1 MFSILPLHN
10 PGVLKGSLPTDI
22 YNSVMSEVKEIQ
34 NYGSP
39 NTWNNNLAGAIEREY
54 LLKKSRSSL
63 DPFLLEMSKE
73 YSKNFG
79 SELANRVGEVWVNLQ
94 KKNEYNPMHS
104 HDGTLSFVSWMKIP
118 YKISDELEIDNVK
131 HAKSKRTAS
140 CFDFVYTNI
149 LGEIVGFSLPVEEGW
164 EGRIV
169 MFPSKLSHQVYPFQ
183 TSDEY
188 RISISGN
195 LYPSKD
201 SPENLA
207 TKYNVNYV
215 N

>member
-1 MFSILPLHN
+1 MFSILPLNN
-10 PGVLKGSLPTDI
+10 PGVLKGTLPMNTYD
-22 YNSVMSEVKEIQ
+22 SVMSEVKEIQ

-73 YSKNFG
+73 YLKNFG
-79 SELANRVGEVWVNLQ
+79 MDVVENYNVGEVWVNLQ

-104 HDGTLSFVSWMKIP
+104 HDGLLSFVIWMKIP
-118 YKISDELEIDNVK
+118 YKLSDESQVDNVK
-131 HAKSKRTAS
+131 NSKSKYTAS
-140 CFDFVYTNI
+140 CFEFVYTNI
-149 LGEIVGFSLPVEEGW
+149 LGEIVGFKLPIEQGW

-183 TSDEY
+183 TSDGY
-188 RISISGN
+188 RISVSGN
-195 LYPSKD
+195 IYFKQ
-201 SPENLA
+201 
-207 TKYNVNYV
+207 
-215 N
+215 